1 MAATVVRISGPDDPC
16 AVDYR
21 DLADHDRLR
30 ARGLFVAEGRTVV
43 ERLIG
48 DRRFQVRSLLV
59 NVAAWR
65 ALEPQCT
72 QLGADVTAFVC
83 DTQDFEGLTGYNFH
97 RGCLAL
103 ALRPPALSLDVL
115 AASARSI
122 VVLED
127 VANVDNVGSV
137 FRNVAAFGVGGVLL
151 GAGCGDPFYRKAIR
165 TSMAATLRVPFV
177 VAGSGD
183 GWRAA
188 LVRVHEAGFQIVALT
203 LNAGAQNLDA
213 FAQERRPG
221 KLALLVGAE
230 GPGLSAEA
238 EAIADV
244 HVRIPIRAD
253 VDSLNLSVATGIAL
267 HRIMTSGAG

>member
-1 MAATVVRISGPDDPC
+1 MRISGPDDPRV
-16 AVDYR
+16 ADYR

-30 ARGLFVAEGRTVV
+30 ARGLFVAEGRTVS

-48 DRRFQVRSLLV
+48 DQRFRVRSLLL
-59 NVAAWR
+59 NAAAWR
-65 ALEPQCT
+65 ALEPHCVE
-72 QLGADVTAFVC
+72 LGADVTAFVC
-83 DTQDFEGLTGYNFH
+83 ETHDFEGLTGYNFH

-103 ALRPPALSLDVL
+103 ASRPPALALEDL
-115 AASARSI
+115 LASARSL

-137 FRNVAAFGVGGVLL
+137 FRNAAAFGVNGVLL
-151 GAGCGDPFYRKAIR
+151 GAGCGDPLYRKAIR

-177 VAGSGD
+177 VAGPGD
-183 GWRAA
+183 GWRDA
-188 LVRVHEAGFQIVALT
+188 LVGVRESGFQIVALT
-203 LNAGAQNLDA
+203 LNARAQDLDA
-213 FAQERRPG
+213 FARGPRAE

-230 GPGLSAEA
+230 GPGLTAEA
-238 EAIADV
+238 EAIAEV

-267 HRIMTSGAG
+267 HRLLPLTTL